1 MADHK
6 NSFDAR
12 LRQALDITTPDL
24 TPAPATWS
32 DLKSRMRKRGTL
44 GHLLSRNGFLPAP
57 VGSVGAIAAAAVFVL
72 FAMTDSSNGPVSS
85 ASSNLSLVVVDS
97 SNALDSIAMRAQL
110 GLGIE
115 DSLLYRVNADSL
127 R

>member
-1 MADHK
+1 MVRPQVAYE
-6 NSFDAR
+6 NAR
-12 LRQALDITTPDL
+12 SLV
-24 TPAPATWS
+24 
-32 DLKSRMRKRGTL
+32 
-44 GHLLSRNGFLPAP
+44 HLLSRNGFLPAP
-57 VGSVGAIAAAAVFVL
+57 VGAIAAAAVFVL

-115 DSLLYRVNADSL
+115 DSLLYRVNADVRSEMNL
-127 R
+127 KG

>member
-6 NSFDAR
+6 TAFDAR

-32 DLKSRMRKRGTL
+32 DLKSRMRKRGSL
-44 GHLLSRNGFLPAP
+44 GHLLSRNGFLP
-57 VGSVGAIAAAAVFVL
+57 AAVFVL

-85 ASSNLSLVVVDS
+85 ASSNLALVGVDS